1 MEVMA
6 TKRVEVREANPK
18 KAIDTNFSYLKAMS
32 TMEVTLWKNTR
43 FTDETRAKGDELQ
56 IKSMAAKRKAKEVR
70 RPSILLPLMSS
81 NKQGKNQTSLHT
93 KVEEEEIVKKTID
106 EGSLP
111 AKAGVTKRHS
121 AAPEIVTEEKTFQN
135 TTKEEES
142 TDLLWYLKIM
152 HCSSASS
159 HCWPKL
165 NFYIPKF
172 SFRLIW
178 TEGVDPLLF
187 GREAILVQ
195 SRNQSLNGKF

>member
-18 KAIDTNFSYLKAMS
+18 KAIDTNFSDLKAMS

-56 IKSMAAKRKAKEVR
+56 IKSMAAKRKAKESGR
-70 RPSILLPLMSS
+70 GNRDIRANSQCFKLLSSELRKTPPLCI
-81 NKQGKNQTSLHT
+81 NIFLPSLHT

-135 TTKEEES
+135 TTKEVKTRQQTIS
-142 TDLLWYLKIM
+142 RMPPKTTTLPL
-152 HCSSASS
+152 SSPFILYGQRALTLSS
-159 HCWPKL
+159 SVEKL
-165 NFYIPKF
+165 SWFNPEIN
-172 SFRLIW
+172 L
-178 TEGVDPLLF
+178 
-187 GREAILVQ
+187 
-195 SRNQSLNGKF
+195 